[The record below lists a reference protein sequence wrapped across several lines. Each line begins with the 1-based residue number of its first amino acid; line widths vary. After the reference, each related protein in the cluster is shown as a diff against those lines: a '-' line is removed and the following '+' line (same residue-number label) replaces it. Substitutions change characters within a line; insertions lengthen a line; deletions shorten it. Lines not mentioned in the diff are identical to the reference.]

1 MKIKLNVNLYWNLQ
15 KKMKIDKIKY
25 NFELIWILKQYLK
38 RGNYNLIKSMG
49 IDPEEV
55 KKL

>member
-1 MKIKLNVNLYWNLQ
+1 
-15 KKMKIDKIKY
+15 MKIDKIKY